1 MNKNNVV
8 LPVVLILAA
17 ILIVGGFVMLKK
29 HKDSVAPTQTLEVVD
44 KTVAEP
50 EEEEPAPQPRR
61 RQRRDL
67 NSSINRMMPM
77 QNDQVQGMPT
87 REEAVDAAWDIL
99 TSYREASPQEK
110 YQMAMVMNIASNMLY
125 GISQNAGQFIQQMS
139 QEQRD
144 QLVNAAGTSR
154 ELLDAIEDEMMFDV
168 TDDEVQVFGGVFQ
181 SLRYLNESLMDAALF

>member
-1 MNKNNVV
+1 MNKKDVI

-17 ILIVGGFVMLKK
+17 VILVGGFIALKK
-29 HKDSVAPTQTLEVVD
+29 HKDTVNPTPAPVAVVEEVEE
-44 KTVAEP
+44 EP
-50 EEEEPAPQPRR
+50 VEEPAPQPRR
-61 RQRRDL
+61 RQRRDI
-67 NSSINRMMPM
+67 NSSISSMMPV
-77 QNDQVQGMPT
+77 QNNQVQGMPT
-87 REEAVDAAWDIL
+87 REDAINAARDIL
-99 TSYREASPQEK
+99 TAYREASPQEK
-110 YQMAMVMNIASNMLY
+110 QQMYMVMNIASNMLY

>member
-1 MNKNNVV
+1 MNKNTVV

-29 HKDSVAPTQTLEVVD
+29 HKDSVAPTPVAVVE
-44 KTVAEP
+44 APAEEP

-61 RQRRDL
+61 RQRRDI

-77 QNDQVQGMPT
+77 QDNRVQGMPT

-99 TSYREASPQEK
+99 SAYREATPQEK

-125 GISQNAGQFIQQMS
+125 GISQNAGQFVSQMDP
-139 QEQRD
+139 QMRD
-144 QLVNAAGTSR
+144 QLVNAAGSSR
-154 ELLDAIEDEMMFDV
+154 ELLDAIQEEMINNV
-168 TDDEVQVFGGVFQ
+168 TPEEVQVFGGIFQ
-181 SLRYLNESLMDAALF
+181 SMQYLNESLMNAALF

>member
-1 MNKNNVV
+1 MNKNSVV

-29 HKDSVAPTQTLEVVD
+29 HKDTVAPTPVAVVE
-44 KTVAEP
+44 APAEEP

-61 RQRRDL
+61 RQRRDI

-77 QNDQVQGMPT
+77 QDNRVQGMPT

-99 TSYREASPQEK
+99 SAYREATPQEK

-125 GISQNAGQFIQQMS
+125 GISQNAGQFIQQMTP
-139 QEQRD
+139 EQRD
-144 QLVNAAGTSR
+144 QLVNAAGSSR
-154 ELLDAIEDEMMFDV
+154 ELLDAIQEEMINNV
-168 TDDEVQVFGGVFQ
+168 TPEEVQVFGGIFQ
-181 SLRYLNESLMDAALF
+181 SMQYLNESLMNAALF